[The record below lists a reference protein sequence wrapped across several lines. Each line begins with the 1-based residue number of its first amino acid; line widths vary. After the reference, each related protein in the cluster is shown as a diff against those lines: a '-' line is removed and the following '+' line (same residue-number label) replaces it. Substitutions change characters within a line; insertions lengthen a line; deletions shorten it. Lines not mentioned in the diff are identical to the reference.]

1 MKKYTISATLQKE
14 PSMKEHES
22 QRLFVWLDR
31 AFLLIWLGFLAFV
44 WMLVREVLD
53 APKALATLAPE
64 QAACLQGLPQLSA
77 FSQTGQII
85 FWAGFAFQIAIFA
98 LILALAHQVIHRC
111 ATGQVFV
118 DKMISSLQRIGI
130 IIAAFPVLDLVIQN
144 LSAWAYVQTGDLIA
158 FSGSYALDVTVVGV
172 GLLLV
177 TLAAAMQMA
186 VQMHEDAALTI

>member
-1 MKKYTISATLQKE
+1 M
-14 PSMKEHES
+14 
-22 QRLFVWLDR
+22 
-31 AFLLIWLGFLAFV
+31 
-44 WMLVREVLD
+44 LD
-53 APKALATLAPE
+53 APAALAALAPE
-64 QAACLQGLPQLSA
+64 QAACLQGLPQLGM

-98 LILALAHQVIHRC
+98 VILALAHQVIHRC

-118 DKMISSLQRIGI
+118 DRMISLLQRIGI
-130 IIAAFPVLDLVIQN
+130 IIAAFPLLDLVIQN
-144 LSAWAYVQTGDLIA
+144 LSAWAYVQTGDLFVFA
-158 FSGSYALDVTVVGV
+158 GSYALDVTVVGV